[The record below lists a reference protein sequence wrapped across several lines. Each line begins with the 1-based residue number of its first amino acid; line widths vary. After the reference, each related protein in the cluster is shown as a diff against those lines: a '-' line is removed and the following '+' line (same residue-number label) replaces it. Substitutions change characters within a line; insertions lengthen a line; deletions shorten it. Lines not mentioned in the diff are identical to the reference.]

1 MGNPHC
7 VTRVNNVD
15 DLDLEKIGPSFEHH
29 VAFPDRVN
37 TEFIQVLN
45 PTQLR
50 MRVWERGSGET
61 LACGTGTCA
70 AVAAMCAFG
79 VCEKGSNVQVQLR
92 GGSLTIRVTDEGILM
107 SGPAETAYEGDVEV

>member
-70 AVAAMCAFG
+70 AVAAMCALG

-92 GGSLTIRVTDEGILM
+92 GGTLTIRVTDEGILM

>member
-7 VTRVNNVD
+7 VTRVDNVD

-45 PTQLR
+45 PTKLR

-70 AVAAMCAFG
+70 AVAAMCALG

-92 GGSLTIRVTDEGILM
+92 GGTLTIRVTDEGILM
-107 SGPAETAYEGDVEV
+107 TGPAETAYEGDVEV